1 MEKYPAD
8 AADFMAMFPTDDAC
22 ADYLIRV
29 RWPGGYI
36 CPRCSSKDHWKKAR
50 GLFAC
55 RSCGHEGS
63 VTAGTLFQGTR
74 KPLCLWF
81 QAMWYVMNQ
90 KNGVSAL
97 GMQKALGLK
106 TYQTAWEWLHKLRRA
121 MVRPGREKLSGVV
134 EVNEAFIGGER
145 TGKRGRGA
153 EGKSLIFIA
162 AEDAGGR
169 IGRIRITML
178 TDASGDA
185 LTKAVQETIE
195 AGSRIRTDDW
205 NGYNFLAR
213 HGYKHTAAAHKKT
226 ETGDATPLA
235 HLVASLF
242 KRWWLG
248 THQGAIS
255 PENLRYYLDEF
266 TFRFNRRKSKSRGLL
281 FYRLIEGA
289 LATAPAPAKTLKINI

>member
-1 MEKYPAD
+1 MDKYPVD
-8 AADFMAMFPTDDAC
+8 IADFMKMFATDEAC
-22 ADYLIRV
+22 EDYLARV
-29 RWPGGYI
+29 RWPNGYV
-36 CPRCSSKDHWKKAR
+36 CSRCSSKDYWKKAR

-55 RSCGHEGS
+55 RGCGHEGS
-63 VTAGTLFQGTR
+63 VTAGTLFQDTR
-74 KPLCLWF
+74 KSLRLWF
-81 QAMWYVMNQ
+81 QAMWYVVDQ

-97 GMQKALGLK
+97 GLQKALGLK
-106 TYQTAWEWLHKLRRA
+106 TYQTAWAWLHKLRRA
-121 MVRPGREKLSGVV
+121 MVRPGREKLSGLV

-145 TGKRGRGA
+145 SGKRGRGA

-169 IGRIRITML
+169 IGRIRMIML
-178 TDASGDA
+178 DDASGKT

-195 AGSRIRTDDW
+195 AGSCIRTDGW
-205 NGYNFLAR
+205 GSYTSLSR
-213 HGYKHTAAAHKKT
+213 HGYTHSPAVHKKN
-226 ETGDATPLA
+226 EAGDATPLA

-255 PENLRYYLDEF
+255 HENLRYYLDEF

-289 LATAPAPAKTLKINI
+289 LTTAPVPTKTLKINI

>member
-8 AADFMAMFPTDDAC
+8 ATDFMAMFSTDDAC
-22 ADYLIRV
+22 EDYLLRV
-29 RWPGGYI
+29 RWPDGYV

-55 RSCGHEGS
+55 RGCGHEGS

-74 KPLCLWF
+74 KPLRLWF
-81 QAMWYVMNQ
+81 QTMWYVVNQ

-106 TYQTAWEWLHKLRRA
+106 TYQTAWAWLHKLRRA
-121 MVRPGREKLSGVV
+121 MVRPGREKLSGTV

-145 TGKRGRGA
+145 SGKRGRGS
-153 EGKSLIFIA
+153 EGKSLILIA

-169 IGRIRITML
+169 IGRIRMTML
-178 TDASGDA
+178 DDASGDV
-185 LTKAVQETIE
+185 LTRAVQETIE
-195 AGSRIRTDDW
+195 AGSRVRTDGW
-205 NGYNFLAR
+205 GSYTSLSR
-213 HGYKHTAAAHKKT
+213 HGYTHSAAAHKNT
-226 ETGDATPLA
+226 EAGDATPLA

-248 THQGAIS
+248 THQGAIN

-281 FYRLIEGA
+281 FYRLVEGA
-289 LATAPAPAKTLKINI
+289 LTTDPVPAKSLKINI

>member
-1 MEKYPAD
+1 
-8 AADFMAMFPTDDAC
+8 
-22 ADYLIRV
+22 
-29 RWPGGYI
+29 
-36 CPRCSSKDHWKKAR
+36 
-50 GLFAC
+50 
-55 RSCGHEGS
+55 
-63 VTAGTLFQGTR
+63 
-74 KPLCLWF
+74 
-81 QAMWYVMNQ
+81 MWYVMNQ

-121 MVRPGREKLSGVV
+121 MVRPGREKLSGTV

-169 IGRIRITML
+169 IGRIRMTML
-178 TDASGDA
+178 ADASGEA

-213 HGYKHTAAAHKKT
+213 HGYKHTAAAHKNT
-226 ETGDATPLA
+226 EAGDATPMA

-255 PENLRYYLDEF
+255 HENLRYYLDEF

-289 LATAPAPAKTLKINI
+289 LATAPMPAKTLKINI